1 MPVQCQE
8 ECMRNMW
15 LMMML
20 TVALIAGIQT
30 VSAEEPVSM
39 TPVMFSLFN
48 PAQVPSEDWDVGGLR
63 LDLLYG
69 KCRNL
74 TGLDV
79 GLVNCAT
86 GNETGLAVG
95 LVNTVGKRFTGL
107 QVGLVNV
114 ADKASAFQIGLYN
127 GSDDMSGI
135 QIGLI
140 NNTRLMRGFQVGLVN
155 VIQNN
160 DLSFLPIFNCF
171 F

>member
-1 MPVQCQE
+1 
-8 ECMRNMW
+8 MW
-15 LMMML
+15 LMMIIAL
-20 TVALIAGIQT
+20 TLVAGVQK

-39 TPVMFSLFN
+39 TPFMFSLFN
-48 PAQVPSEDWDVGGLR
+48 PAQVPSEEWDVGGLR

-79 GLVNCAT
+79 GLVNCTT

-114 ADKASAFQIGLYN
+114 ADKASALQVGLYN